1 MAITMGGASD
11 MTNTNR
17 FPLTQAQQRIWY
29 TELLYPNTSVSLLL
43 ATTKMKGKINM
54 DAFKRSIHMLIR
66 DNDSF
71 RTRITAENGIP
82 QQYVV
87 PFEEAEIQYLDISD
101 FESPAQLE
109 EWLEQFRQTPMELFD
124 SPLYQFVFINID
136 ENEYWF
142 TMKVHHIISDGIS
155 MGIFVEKITENYL
168 SLLKGEEP
176 QPTELYSYID
186 YIETEQSYEQS
197 ERYQKDRAYWLDK
210 FSYLPEITGLKAY
223 NPLTLSTEAKRV
235 EFTVDTVLYNDLKV
249 FCKENNIGLFSFF
262 MALMYIY
269 IHKVTNQQ
277 DIVIGASYANRT
289 TKKEKNTMGMFV
301 STVAAR
307 ENVDPELGLLGFIQ
321 RVSKEQISMLRHQRY
336 PYNQLIQDLRA
347 LHHSTDL
354 QRLFGISMEYRQL
367 DREDMGGVEIQTDYN
382 FNGEEVNDMLL
393 RIVELLDEHR
403 LVFNVDYRTH
413 LFEETEIAGLIQHL
427 LTIAK
432 YMIYTPHQK
441 ISDLSLI
448 SEEEKHTILT
458 LFNDTAAEYPRE
470 KTIHELFEEQVER
483 TPEHVAVVFEGSEL
497 TYRELNEQANRLA
510 RVLRAEGVEA
520 EQKVGLMVERSLEMM
535 IGVYGILKAGGA
547 YVPIDPSLP
556 EERIRFMLEDSGA
569 QVLLTQGH
577 LQERVS
583 FEGKRV

>member
-1 MAITMGGASD
+1 

-87 PFEEAEIQYLDISD
+87 PFEETEIQCLDISD

-223 NPLTLSTEAKRV
+223 NPLTLSTEAKRA

-458 LFNDTAAEYPRE
+458 LFNDTAAEY
-470 KTIHELFEEQVER
+470 
-483 TPEHVAVVFEGSEL
+483 
-497 TYRELNEQANRLA
+497 
-510 RVLRAEGVEA
+510 
-520 EQKVGLMVERSLEMM
+520 
-535 IGVYGILKAGGA
+535 
-547 YVPIDPSLP
+547 
-556 EERIRFMLEDSGA
+556 
-569 QVLLTQGH
+569 
-577 LQERVS
+577 
-583 FEGKRV
+583 

>member
-1 MAITMGGASD
+1 MTMR
-11 MTNTNR
+11 NVHL

-29 TELLYPNTSVSLLL
+29 TELLYPNTSASLLL

-87 PFEEAEIQYLDISD
+87 PCEETEFQCLDISD

-124 SPLYQFVFINID
+124 STLYQFVFINID

-210 FSYLPEITGLKAY
+210 FSYLPEITGLEAY
-223 NPLTLSTEAKRV
+223 NPLTLSTEAKRA

-262 MALMYIY
+262 MASMYIY

-301 STVAAR
+301 STAATR
-307 ENVDPELGLLGFIQ
+307 GNVDPELGLLGFIQ
-321 RVSKEQISMLRHQRY
+321 TVSKEQISILRHQRY

-347 LHHSTDL
+347 LHHSPDL

-367 DREDMGGVEIQTDYN
+367 DREDMGGVEIQTDYD

-403 LVFNVDYRTH
+403 LVFHVDYRTH
-413 LFEETEIAGLIQHL
+413 LFEETEIAGFIQHL
-427 LTIAK
+427 LTIVK
-432 YMIYTPHQK
+432 YMIYKPHQK

-458 LFNDTAAEYPRE
+458 LFNDTAAEYPQE

-483 TPEHVAVVFEGSEL
+483 T
-497 TYRELNEQANRLA
+497 
-510 RVLRAEGVEA
+510 
-520 EQKVGLMVERSLEMM
+520 
-535 IGVYGILKAGGA
+535 
-547 YVPIDPSLP
+547 
-556 EERIRFMLEDSGA
+556 
-569 QVLLTQGH
+569 
-577 LQERVS
+577 
-583 FEGKRV
+583 